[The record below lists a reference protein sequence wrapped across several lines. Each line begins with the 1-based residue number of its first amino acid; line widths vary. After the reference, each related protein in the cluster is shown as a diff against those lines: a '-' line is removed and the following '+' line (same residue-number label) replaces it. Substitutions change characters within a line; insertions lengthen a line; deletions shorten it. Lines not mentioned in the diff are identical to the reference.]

1 MTATDE
7 LRRLLDER
15 GVEWEADDRKTYTFT
30 YWGDWAFTE
39 PLDAKPGTLGAQ
51 CELMCIPATPEQAIA
66 ATLGEKPRDKTE
78 EWLLK
83 ACNQATHDYVTA
95 LKKLVQDWQVLYDE
109 RDYGDCC
116 RLRKRM
122 QDLGIEVSND

>member
-15 GVEWEADDRKTYTFT
+15 GVEWKSGRVHNNNTSWNVGDSRIIARELAD
-30 YWGDWAFTE
+30 
-39 PLDAKPGTLGAQ
+39 GTLLIQ
-51 CELMCIPATPEQAIA
+51 QHSRKHLTPEQAIA
-66 ATLGEKPRDKTE
+66 VTLGEKPRDKTE

-83 ACNQATHDYVTA
+83 ACNQATQDYVEE

-109 RDYGDCC
+109 PDYGDYY

-122 QDLGIEVSND
+122 QDLEIEVIDE

>member
-7 LRRLLDER
+7 LRKLLDER

-66 ATLGEKPRDKTE
+66 ATLGNKTTTRHG
-78 EWLLK
+78 K
-83 ACNQATHDYVTA
+83 FKT
-95 LKKLVQDWQVLYDE
+95 K
-109 RDYGDCC
+109 YGRKVPLCECC
-116 RLRKRM
+116 GYSIGDDRYNYCPKCGAKVVRR
-122 QDLGIEVSND
+122 